1 MESYPIQVALNK
13 LKSRLKRLITLSC
26 LFILSNVVAC
36 CNDPLSTDGEDP
48 EPKPETPEAAPAKG
62 YYLSREGDDTN
73 PGTREKPWRSLEKLN
88 GVDLE
93 PGETVYL
100 EGGATFPG
108 TLILDLLD
116 SGSKGKA
123 VTITS
128 YGTGPATIDGGAK
141 EAVII
146 KSSFFR
152 LKGVNARGAG
162 RKEGNTSNGIELQK
176 ASDGTLE
183 QVTVEGFQ
191 HTGLMLYSCHNVEA
205 VKVVAKNNGFCGIF
219 VTGAY
224 QYKQGRYI
232 FPDIDADCSKN
243 ITLRDCLVEN
253 NAGDP
258 SVTDNSSGSGI
269 LVEMTKGAL
278 IDHCVAT
285 NNGWDMP
292 RGGNGPVGIWTHSS
306 DSVTIQHCISYRNK
320 TSPNGHDGGGFALDG
335 GVTNS
340 VIQYCLS
347 YENEGAGYGLYQ
359 WSGAMD
365 WNNNTV
371 RYSISINDA
380 IEGNKD
386 GIGYGSFTFWN
397 GSGEHKQYRDC
408 FIHNNLIYNNISPIT
423 RYIGGNNFNFGIYNN
438 IFIGRGEII
447 AGSSPG
453 YRFMG
458 NTYWNLTGSS
468 IYFGGYGSLQEWANA
483 TGQEKLEG
491 RLLGTYADPLLN
503 GHLTISL
510 TDPYQMGSLSGFKLQ
525 PTSPVKDKGLDLQT
539 LFKLKLPVQDFF
551 GNPAFRG
558 IAPEPGIHE
567 LE

>member
-1 MESYPIQVALNK
+1 MSQ
-13 LKSRLKRLITLSC
+13 
-26 LFILSNVVAC
+26 
-36 CNDPLSTDGEDP
+36 DGEDP
-48 EPKPETPEAAPAKG
+48 EPKPETPEATPAKG

-205 VKVVAKNNGFCGIF
+205 VKVVAKNNGFCGIY
-219 VTGAY
+219 VTGEY
-224 QYKQGRYI
+224 IEKNGRWVFSDNDKEY
-232 FPDIDADCSKN
+232 SKN
-243 ITLRDCLVEN
+243 ITLKDCLAEN
-253 NAGDP
+253 NPGDP
-258 SVTDNSSGSGI
+258 SILDNHSGNGI
-269 LVEMTKGAL
+269 LVDMTKGAL

-306 DSVTIQHCISYRNK
+306 DSVIIQHCISYRNK
-320 TSPNGHDGGGFALDG
+320 TSPNGLDGGGFDFDG

-371 RYSISINDA
+371 RYSISINDGAKGYAGLA
-380 IEGNKD
+380 I
-386 GIGYGSFTFWN
+386 WN
-397 GSGEHKQYRDC
+397 GTNDSKQ
-408 FIHNNLIYNNISPIT
+408 FKNSKVYNNVIYSDVSPNVKFLT
-423 RYIGGNNFNFGIYNN
+423 ATNENFGFYNN
-438 IFIGRGEII
+438 IFIGKGEIL
-447 AGSSPG
+447 AGSSYG
-453 YRFMG
+453 DRFVG
-458 NTYWNLTGSS
+458 NTYWNIAGSS
-468 IYFGGYGSLQEWANA
+468 ISFRGHRSLQEWANA

-491 RLLGTYADPLLN
+491 RLMGMNVDPM
-503 GHLTISL
+503 LTGPFTTTA
-510 TDPYQMGSLSGFKLQ
+510 TDPYQLDNLTGYKLQ
-525 PTSPVKDKGLDLQT
+525 ASSHLINKGLHLQS
-539 LFKLKLPVQDFF
+539 LFKIDYAPHDFYGNKPLKGL
-551 GNPAFRG
+551 
-558 IAPEPGIHE
+558 APEPGIHE
-567 LE
+567 VD